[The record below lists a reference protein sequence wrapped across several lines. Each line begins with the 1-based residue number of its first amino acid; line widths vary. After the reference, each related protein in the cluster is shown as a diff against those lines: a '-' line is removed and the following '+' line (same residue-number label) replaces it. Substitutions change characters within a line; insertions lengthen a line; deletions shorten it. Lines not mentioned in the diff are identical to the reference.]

1 MTYDLIIVGGG
12 PAAVAA
18 GIYAS
23 RKKIKTLLL
32 AKNFGGQSIV
42 AGEINNFIGVK
53 SISGVKLAETL
64 EEHLRS
70 QEGIEIKVGVFVS
83 NIEKNNGVF
92 VVTTD
97 NNEKFESKTLLIA
110 VGSHY
115 RRLNVP
121 GEKEF
126 EGKGVSYCSICD
138 APIFKDK
145 IVAVIGGG
153 NSGLG
158 TVVDLL
164 PYASKIYLIEYD
176 DSLKGDMALQEKI
189 RKDAKVE
196 IITMVAVQG
205 IFGSNF
211 VGGLKYQDRRNGE
224 IKELKL
230 DGVFVSIGYE
240 PNSDLVKDLVNL
252 DKNRQ
257 IVINHQ
263 TQKTSQEGIWA
274 AGDITDVLYKQIN
287 IAIGDGIK
295 AVLNIYDYL
304 KIGKD

>member
-1 MTYDLIIVGGG
+1 M
-12 PAAVAA
+12 AA

-32 AKNFGGQSIV
+32 AKNFGGQSIA

-53 SISGVKLAETL
+53 SISGVKLAESM
-64 EEHLRS
+64 EDHLRA
-70 QEGIEIKVGVFVS
+70 QEGVEIKSGVFVS

-92 VVTTD
+92 IATTD

-115 RRLNVP
+115 RRLNIP

-138 APIFKDK
+138 APIFKNK
-145 IVAVIGGG
+145 ITAVIGSG
-153 NSGLG
+153 NAGLA
-158 TVVDLL
+158 TVIDSLL
-164 PYASKIYLIEYD
+164 YASKIYLIEYAE
-176 DSLKGDMALQEKI
+176 SLKGDMILQEKI
-189 RKDAKVE
+189 RKESKVE
-196 IITMVAVQG
+196 IITMAAVQEIIG
-205 IFGSNF
+205 NNF
-211 VGGLKYQDRRNGE
+211 VSGLKYKDLRSGD

-230 DGVFVSIGYE
+230 EGVFVSIGYE

-252 DKNRQ
+252 DKHKQ
-257 IVINHQ
+257 IIINHQ
-263 TQKTSQEGIWA
+263 TQQTSQEGIWA

-304 KIGKD
+304 KK